1 MVAEILAV
9 GTELLMGQI
18 ANTNAQYLSRQ
29 LADLGIRVL
38 WHSVVGDNP
47 QRMADSVR
55 LALSRADL
63 LITTGG
69 LGPTKDDLTKEIV
82 AQTLGLEMVRHDD
95 ILGQIEAFFAKTGR
109 EMVHSNAK
117 QAWLPVGSLPVPNPN
132 GTAPGCLL
140 EHDGHVVVLFP
151 GPPKEM
157 IPMFEQTVLP
167 WLASKTGQVLQSRM
181 LRVFGLGES
190 QMEDRILD
198 LVTDQTNPTIAPY
211 VGEGDVVVRVTASA
225 ATGEQAG
232 RLLAPTVEAIAG
244 RLGACLYTTEG
255 ESLEEVVGNL
265 LLARNLKVSCAESCT
280 GGLIAARLVN
290 VPGISAVFERGYVV
304 YANRAKQEELGVRTE
319 TLEQAGAVSAQ
330 TAREMAHGLV
340 RKTGC
345 DVAIAVTGIAGPDGG
360 TAEKPVGLVHV
371 CVLTPN
377 GERSREIRLNGN
389 RERIRT
395 MTVLHALDL
404 VRRSLLL
411 LPEEASGRG
420 AHP

>member
-47 QRMADSVR
+47 QRLADSVR

-69 LGPTKDDLTKEIV
+69 LGPTKDDLTKEII
-82 AQTLGLEMVRHDD
+82 AQTLGLEMVCHEE
-95 ILGQIEAFFAKTGR
+95 ILSQIEAFFAKTGR
-109 EMVHSNAK
+109 DMVHSNAK

-132 GTAPGCLL
+132 GTAPGCLV
-140 EHDGHVVVLFP
+140 EQDGHVVVLFP

-157 IPMFEQTVLP
+157 IPMFEQTLLP
-167 WLASKTGQVLQSRM
+167 WLATRTGQVLESRM

-198 LVTDQTNPTIAPY
+198 LIENQSNPTIAPY
-211 VGEGDVVVRVTASA
+211 VGEGDVVVSVTASA
-225 ATGEQAG
+225 STHEQA
-232 RLLAPTVEAIAG
+232 RLLLAPTVEAISQ
-244 RLGACLYTTEG
+244 RLGACVYTTGG
-255 ESLEEVVGNL
+255 ESLEEVVGRL
-265 LLARNLKVSCAESCT
+265 LLEGNLKVSCAESCT
-280 GGLIAARLVN
+280 GGLISARLVN

-304 YANRAKQEELGVRTE
+304 YANRAKQEELGVRSE

-330 TAREMAHGLV
+330 TAHEMAHGLV

-404 VRRSLLL
+404 VRRSLLRI
-411 LPEEASGRG
+411 PEETSVRG